1 MVRVGVVR
9 VGVVRVRV
17 YHYCPPVVASNDIN
31 SYDIAL
37 VIMI

>member
-1 MVRVGVVR
+1 MVR

-17 YHYCPPVVASNDIN
+17 YHYCPPQVGSNDTN
-31 SYDIAL
+31 SYDMAL